1 VRTSGTTV
9 LVLAALAAGAVPAVV
24 DLGAAKRELWS
35 TLVAVEEVRATLR
48 GLQAIA
54 GDSQAYDVAVAGE
67 LRERAEQD
75 LRRAE
80 QHLGR
85 IWRLPGQD
93 DETLKKV
100 AAAQDELRKLR
111 ERVQRLGR
119 GTRTLVDPRPDLRQ
133 GAAGRPPSPPT
144 RDDSWMPP
152 PGSAALQDMIAGLK
166 AVQRDLETA
175 PADLRALGNAYQV
188 AGELPQP

>member
-1 VRTSGTTV
+1 V
-9 LVLAALAAGAVPAVV
+9 LVLTALAAGAGRAAV

-35 TLVAVEEVRATLR
+35 TLVAVEDVSAALR

-67 LRERAEQD
+67 LRDRAAQD

-85 IWRLPGQD
+85 LWRLPGQED
-93 DETLKKV
+93 GTLQKV
-100 AAAQDELRKLR
+100 AAVQDALRKLR

-119 GTRTLVDPRPDLRQ
+119 GPTCARAPP
-133 GAAGRPPSPPT
+133 AGRRARRPWT
-144 RDDSWMPP
+144 T
-152 PGSAALQDMIAGLK
+152 AGCRRRE
-166 AVQRDLETA
+166 AR
-175 PADLRALGNAYQV
+175 RWRI
-188 AGELPQP
+188 

>member
-1 VRTSGTTV
+1 V
-9 LVLAALAAGAVPAVV
+9 LVLAALAAGAVRAAV

-67 LRERAEQD
+67 LRDRAEQD

-85 IWRLPGQD
+85 LWRLPPGQD

-100 AAAQDELRKLR
+100 AAVQDGLRKLR
-111 ERVQRLGR
+111 ERLQRLGR
-119 GTRTLVDPRPDLRQ
+119 GTRTPGDPRPDLRQ
-133 GAAGRPPSPPT
+133 GAAGRPPSAPP
-144 RDDSWMPP
+144 RDDSWVPP
-152 PGSAALQDMIAGLK
+152 PGSAALEAMIAGLK

-175 PADLRALGNAYQV
+175 SADLRALGNAYQI

>member
-1 VRTSGTTV
+1 MLV
-9 LVLAALAAGAVPAVV
+9 LVLAASAAGAARAAV

-35 TLVAVEEVRATLR
+35 TLVAVEEVSAALR

-54 GDSQAYDVAVAGE
+54 GDSQAYDVTVAGE
-67 LRERAEQD
+67 LRDRAAQD

-85 IWRLPGQD
+85 LWRLPGQED
-93 DETLKKV
+93 ATLQKV
-100 AAAQDELRKLR
+100 ASAQDALRKLR

-119 GTRTLVDPRPDLRQ
+119 GTRTPVDPRPDLRQ
-133 GAAGRPPSPPT
+133 GAAGRPPSAPAL
-144 RDDSWMPP
+144 DDSWMPP
-152 PGSAALQDMIAGLK
+152 PGSAALEDMITGLK
-166 AVQRDLETA
+166 AVLRDLDA
-175 PADLRALGNAYQV
+175 ASADLRALGGAYQV